1 MLNKK
6 TVLLGV
12 SGGIAAY
19 KAVALCSK
27 LVQAGATVDVVMTDG
42 ALKFVTPL
50 TFQAISRRPVLTD
63 TFKEEDPA
71 KIAHI
76 DVAER
81 ADLILIAPA
90 SANVI
95 ARLAHGF
102 ADDMLTTAVLAS
114 TAPLWVAP
122 AMNVH
127 MYAHPAVQANL
138 EVLRKRG
145 VRVLEPGTGPLA
157 CGYTGK
163 GRLPEPDELFAMI
176 NDFFCEQKSGLPSG
190 LAGRKLVVTA
200 GGTRERIDPVRFI
213 GNDSSGK
220 MGYAIAAVAQRA
232 GMQVTLISAPVAL
245 EPPPGVDV
253 VRVESAEEMY
263 REVMRLAATA
273 DIVVKAAAVA
283 DYRPV
288 QRHEHK
294 LKKRE
299 SMLTLV
305 LERTPDILHALGQL
319 PKRPFLI
326 GFAAETEQLEKH
338 AMDKL
343 HRKNCDLIVANDV
356 TQEGAGFGTDTNAV
370 NIYDRNG
377 LVESIPL
384 TTKEAIAERL
394 LALAAA
400 RMNK

>member
-176 NDFFCEQKSGLPSG
+176 NDFFREQKSGLPSG

>member
-283 DYRPV
+283 DYRPI

-294 LKKRE
+294 LKKRD
-299 SMLTLV
+299 STLTLV

>member
-343 HRKNCDLIVANDV
+343 HRKKCDLIVANDV

>member
-71 KIAHI
+71 KIAHV

-81 ADLILIAPA
+81 ADLIVIAPA

>member
-176 NDFFCEQKSGLPSG
+176 NDFFREQKSGLPSG

-220 MGYAIAAVAQRA
+220 MDTRSP
-232 GMQVTLISAPVAL
+232 LSPS
-245 EPPPGVDV
+245 EPAC
-253 VRVESAEEMY
+253 R
-263 REVMRLAATA
+263 
-273 DIVVKAAAVA
+273 
-283 DYRPV
+283 
-288 QRHEHK
+288 
-294 LKKRE
+294 
-299 SMLTLV
+299 
-305 LERTPDILHALGQL
+305 
-319 PKRPFLI
+319 
-326 GFAAETEQLEKH
+326 
-338 AMDKL
+338 
-343 HRKNCDLIVANDV
+343 
-356 TQEGAGFGTDTNAV
+356 
-370 NIYDRNG
+370 
-377 LVESIPL
+377 
-384 TTKEAIAERL
+384 
-394 LALAAA
+394 
-400 RMNK
+400 

>member
-1 MLNKK
+1 M
-6 TVLLGV
+6 
-12 SGGIAAY
+12 S
-19 KAVALCSK
+19 
-27 LVQAGATVDVVMTDG
+27 
-42 ALKFVTPL
+42 
-50 TFQAISRRPVLTD
+50 
-63 TFKEEDPA
+63 
-71 KIAHI
+71 
-76 DVAER
+76 
-81 ADLILIAPA
+81 
-90 SANVI
+90 
-95 ARLAHGF
+95 
-102 ADDMLTTAVLAS
+102 
-114 TAPLWVAP
+114 
-122 AMNVH
+122 
-127 MYAHPAVQANL
+127 
-138 EVLRKRG
+138 
-145 VRVLEPGTGPLA
+145 
-157 CGYTGK
+157 
-163 GRLPEPDELFAMI
+163 
-176 NDFFCEQKSGLPSG
+176 
-190 LAGRKLVVTA
+190 
-200 GGTRERIDPVRFI
+200 
-213 GNDSSGK
+213 
-220 MGYAIAAVAQRA
+220 
-232 GMQVTLISAPVAL
+232 
-245 EPPPGVDV
+245 
-253 VRVESAEEMY
+253 

>member
-176 NDFFCEQKSGLPSG
+176 NDFFREQKSGLPSG

-343 HRKNCDLIVANDV
+343 HRKKCDLIVANDV

>member
-176 NDFFCEQKSGLPSG
+176 NDFFREQKSGLPSG

-370 NIYDRNG
+370 NIHDRNG

>member
-1 MLNKK
+1 MA
-6 TVLLGV
+6 TTPSGCYFFDLGGKSGAEQEDGAARCV
-12 SGGIAAY
+12 GGIAAY

-190 LAGRKLVVTA
+190 LAGRSWSLPQA
-200 GGTRERIDPVRFI
+200 EPAARRPGTLYRQRFI
-213 GNDSSGK
+213 GKDGIRDRRCRPASRHAGDADQRSGCI
-220 MGYAIAAVAQRA
+220 G
-232 GMQVTLISAPVAL
+232 
-245 EPPPGVDV
+245 
-253 VRVESAEEMY
+253 
-263 REVMRLAATA
+263 ATA
-273 DIVVKAAAVA
+273 W
-283 DYRPV
+283 R
-288 QRHEHK
+288 RC
-294 LKKRE
+294 
-299 SMLTLV
+299 ST
-305 LERTPDILHALGQL
+305 G
-319 PKRPFLI
+319 
-326 GFAAETEQLEKH
+326 
-338 AMDKL
+338 
-343 HRKNCDLIVANDV
+343 
-356 TQEGAGFGTDTNAV
+356 
-370 NIYDRNG
+370 
-377 LVESIPL
+377 
-384 TTKEAIAERL
+384 
-394 LALAAA
+394 
-400 RMNK
+400 